1 MPQLSAHFA
10 ARQPSPIRVS
20 QIRFVERT
28 DGAEA
33 INVAIGNVSLPMHP
47 AMIERLGALRSEGS
61 PFADGVVK
69 YTATVGMEETRRAF
83 LHIIEASGFST
94 DGLHCQVTDGGSQ
107 AMELVLLGACGP
119 AGTTE
124 RPLLLID
131 AAYTNYG
138 SFAARVGRGTV
149 SIQRTLQD
157 SGKFTLPSLERIEQV
172 IREHRPGA
180 LVVIPYDNPTGHY
193 YDRATMVQ
201 LARLCV
207 EHDLWMISDEAYREL
222 FYTDDAV
229 SSVWALSEDEVPGI
243 TGRRISIETASKVW
257 NGCGL
262 RIGALVTDS
271 PEFHAKA
278 VAENTAALCP
288 NAIGQYIFAALGDQD
303 AASLQGWY
311 AELRGY
317 YRGMMER
324 VSAELKALLPGAIV
338 SSPDASLYSVVDL
351 RNLVGPDFD
360 AMGFVQYCASE
371 GSVDLDGTATTLLTA
386 PMAGFYSVPAGE
398 PNPGRTQLRI
408 AYIAPPDTM
417 ARVPGLFAALLKD
430 YLAR

>member
-20 QIRFVERT
+20 QIRFAERT
-28 DGAEA
+28 DGAQA

-47 AMIERLGALRSEGS
+47 AMIDRLGALRAEGS
-61 PFADGVVK
+61 PFAEGVVK
-69 YTATVGMEETRRAF
+69 YTATVGLPETRRAF
-83 LHIIEASGFST
+83 LHVIEASGFGT
-94 DGLHCQVTDGGSQ
+94 GGLLCQVTDGGSQ
-107 AMELVLLGACGP
+107 AMELVILGACGP
-119 AGTTE
+119 AGSDD

-138 SFAARVGRGTV
+138 SFAARLGRATV

-157 SGKFTLPSLERIEQV
+157 DGRFTLPSLERIEQV

-180 LVVIPYDNPTGHY
+180 LVVIPYDNPTGHF
-193 YDRATMVQ
+193 YDRETMAA

-207 EHDLWMISDEAYREL
+207 EHDLWMVSDEAYREL
-222 FYTDDAV
+222 FYTGQPV
-229 SSVWALSEDEVPGI
+229 SSVWALTEDEVPGI

-288 NAIGQYIFAALGDQD
+288 NAIGQYVFAALGEQEP
-303 AASLQGWY
+303 AALRGWY

-317 YRGMMER
+317 YREMMTR
-324 VSAELKALLPGAIV
+324 VSGELKELLPGAIV
-338 SSPDASLYSVVDL
+338 SSPDASLYSVVEL
-351 RNLVGPDFD
+351 RRLVGPDFD
-360 AMGFVQYCASE
+360 AMEFVRWCAAE
-371 GSVDLDGTATTLLTA
+371 GAVDLDGTSTTLLTA
-386 PMAGFYSVPAGE
+386 PMAGFYSVPEGE

-408 AYIAPPDTM
+408 AYIERPETM
-417 ARVPGLFAALLKD
+417 AKVPGLFAALLKD
-430 YLAR
+430 FLAR

>member
-20 QIRFVERT
+20 QIRFAERT

-47 AMIERLGALRSEGS
+47 AMIDRLGKLRDEGS
-61 PFADGVVK
+61 PFAEGVVK
-69 YTATVGMEETRRAF
+69 YTTTVGLDETRRAF
-83 LHIIEASGFST
+83 LNIIEASGFPT
-94 DGLHCQVTDGGSQ
+94 DGLLCQVTDGGSQ
-107 AMELVLLGACGP
+107 AMELVILGACGP
-119 AGTTE
+119 AGTDE
-124 RPLLLID
+124 RPLLMID

-138 SFAARVGRGTV
+138 SFASRLGRRTV

-157 SGKFTLPSLERIEQV
+157 SGKFTLPSLDRIEQV
-172 IREHRPGA
+172 IREHKPGA

-193 YDRATMVQ
+193 YDRETMVE

-207 EHDLWMISDEAYREL
+207 EHDLWLISDEAYREL
-222 FYTDDAV
+222 FYTGQPV
-229 SSVWALSEDEVPGI
+229 SSVWALTEADVPGI

-262 RIGALVTDS
+262 RIGALISDNAQ
-271 PEFHAKA
+271 FHTKA

-288 NAIGQYIFAALGDQD
+288 NAIGQYVFGALAHQD
-303 AASLQGWY
+303 HEVLQAWY
-311 AELRGY
+311 GELRAY
-317 YRGMMER
+317 YRTMMGE
-324 VSAELKALLPGAIV
+324 VSAHLKELLPGAIV

-351 RNLVGPDFD
+351 RDLVGPDFD
-360 AMGFVQYCASE
+360 AMEFVRFCASE
-371 GSVDLDGTATTLLTA
+371 GAVDLDGVPTTLLTA
-386 PMAGFYSVPAGE
+386 PMAGFYSTSPGE

-408 AYIAPPDTM
+408 AYIAKPETM
-417 ARVPGLFAALLKD
+417 AKVPGLFAELLKT
-430 YLAR
+430 YLSR

>member
-20 QIRFVERT
+20 QIRFAERT
-28 DGAEA
+28 DGARA

-47 AMIERLGALRSEGS
+47 AMIERLGALREPGS

-69 YTATVGMEETRRAF
+69 YTTTVGLPETRRAF
-83 LHIIEASGFST
+83 LNIIEASGFST

-107 AMELVLLGACGP
+107 AMELVILGACGP
-119 AGTTE
+119 AGTDE

-138 SFAARVGRGTV
+138 SFASRLGRRTV

-157 SGKFTLPSLERIEQV
+157 SGKFTLPSLDRIEEV
-172 IREHRPGA
+172 IRQHQPGA
-180 LVVIPYDNPTGHY
+180 LVVIPYDNPTGHF
-193 YDRATMVQ
+193 YDRATMVE

-207 EHDLWMISDEAYREL
+207 EHDLWLISDEAYREL
-222 FYTDDAV
+222 FYTGDQV
-229 SSVWALSEDEVPGI
+229 SSVWALTEDDVPGI
-243 TGRRISIETASKVW
+243 TDRRISIETASKVW

-271 PEFHAKA
+271 PEFHGKA

-288 NAIGQYIFAALGDQD
+288 NAIGQYIFGALAHEDHGILR
-303 AASLQGWY
+303 AWY
-311 AELRGY
+311 AELRDY
-317 YRGMMER
+317 YRTMMAR
-324 VSAELKALLPGAIV
+324 VSGQLKELLPDAIV

-360 AMGFVQYCASE
+360 AMGFVRYCASE
-371 GSVDLDGTATTLLTA
+371 GAVKLDGVSTTLLTA
-386 PMAGFYSVPAGE
+386 PMAGFYNTTPGE

-408 AYIAPPDTM
+408 AYIERPETM
-417 ARVPGLFAALLKD
+417 AKVPGLFAELLKR
-430 YLAR
+430 YLER